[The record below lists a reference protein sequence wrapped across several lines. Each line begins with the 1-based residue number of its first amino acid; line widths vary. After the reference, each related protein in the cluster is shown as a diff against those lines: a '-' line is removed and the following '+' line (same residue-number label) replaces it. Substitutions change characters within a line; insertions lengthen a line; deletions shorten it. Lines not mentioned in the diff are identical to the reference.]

1 MPTIAVILAAYNGS
15 IWIQEQ
21 IDSIFAQEGVDVRL
35 FVSVDAS
42 SDGTEALVDRLA
54 AEDGRIVVL
63 PHGQRFGGAAPNFY
77 RLVKDVDF
85 AAFDYIALAD
95 QDDIW
100 LKNKLSRACAVLTA
114 AGADAYS
121 SNATAFWP
129 DGRQMLIE
137 KSQPQ
142 VKWDFLFEAAGP
154 GCTYVFSRKLA
165 VKIQEHLMLKWSEV
179 QSIGLH
185 DWLFYAYARA
195 SGYQWVIDDF
205 SGILYRQ
212 HAHNQVGV
220 NAGMKAFLHRFTKII
235 NGWGFIQASKISQAV
250 GLADNPFVSRWSRG
264 SRTGLLYL
272 GLHFYQCRRRL
283 RDQVF
288 FFFSCVLLSVSGKH
302 KQ

>member
-1 MPTIAVILAAYNGS
+1 MPSIAVILAAYNGS
-15 IWIQEQ
+15 TWIQEQ
-21 IDSIFAQEGVDVRL
+21 VESIFAQQGVDVTL
-35 FVSVDAS
+35 FVSVDVS
-42 SDGTEALVDRLA
+42 TDGTEALVERMA
-54 AEDGRIVVL
+54 AADHRIVVL

-77 RLVKDVDF
+77 RLVRDVDF

-100 LKNKLSRACAVLTA
+100 LNNKLDRACNVLAA

-129 DGRQMLIE
+129 DGRRMLIK

-154 GCTYVFSRKLA
+154 GCTYVLSRKLA
-165 VKIQEHLMLKWSEV
+165 LDIQHCLMSKWDEV
-179 QSIGLH
+179 QTVGLH

-195 SGYQWVIDDF
+195 NGYRWVIDNF
-205 SGILYRQ
+205 SAILYRQ

-220 NAGMKAFLHRFTKII
+220 NAGLKAFLHRFTKVVS
-235 NGWGFIQASKISQAV
+235 GWGFTQAAKIAYMAGV
-250 GLADNPFVSRWSRG
+250 ADDPFVSRWSGG
-264 SRTGLLYL
+264 SRAGLLCL
-272 GLHFYQCRRRL
+272 GLHFYQCRRRH

-288 FFFSCVLLSVSGKH
+288 FLLSCVLLSILGKREP
-302 KQ
+302 